1 MDGAT
6 AVRLVLV
13 AIVLGLVLLVSLALA
28 ACGLAISGRVE
39 VGDGVGAPTV
49 STPCPQAVE

>member
-1 MDGAT
+1 MDGAA

-13 AIVLGLVLLVSLALA
+13 AIVLALVLLVSLALA

-39 VGDGVGAPTV
+39 IGDDVGAPTAA
-49 STPCPQAVE
+49 TPCPQAIE